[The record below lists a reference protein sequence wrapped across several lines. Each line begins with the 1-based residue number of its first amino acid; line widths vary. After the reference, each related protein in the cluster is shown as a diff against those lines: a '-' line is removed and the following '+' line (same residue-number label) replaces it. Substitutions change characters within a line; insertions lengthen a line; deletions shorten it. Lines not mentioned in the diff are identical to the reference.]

1 MPERIHRAFLGE
13 MKVLS
18 LPQLACV
25 LRILSLVERCLSP
38 SAFGRGLLQACFWRV
53 STVRKNTGGA
63 DGATAERQRGLGG
76 GDEAAAATT
85 EAPSSHFV
93 TKAVGG
99 SSRGKI
105 ERKREHTKARGCKR
119 ESKGHLIPNNL
130 LLLLLLLFLLL
141 FVLLLLPP
149 LRRCRLCRLFVQL
162 LLVPHFGAN
171 KCGFY
176 PVGYSMC

>member
-1 MPERIHRAFLGE
+1 